1 MTSGLERVEMG
12 TRLGDAEFQRVYS
25 DVEAYYGA
33 RVAKYG
39 ATPRGVDWSC
49 QATQSLRFVQLLRIC
64 DFAAPFMLN
73 DVGCGYGALC
83 AFLDLRYPDSRV
95 DYLGVDLSRAMVS
108 RARRRFRRADRR
120 FAVGKA
126 SPRLADYSV
135 ASGVMNVNVG
145 HSRAVW
151 EDFIAA
157 MLQDMR
163 RTSRRGFS
171 VNFISDVVA
180 ASEAP
185 DNSPATRLYR
195 TSPERWIPYCENVLG
210 CSVETLDNY
219 GMREF
224 TLLLRCQENGG
235 YTDISKRWG

>member
-1 MTSGLERVEMG
+1 MKSGLERVEMG
-12 TRLGDAEFQRVYS
+12 NRLSGAGVQQICS

-33 RVAKYG
+33 QVAKYG

-64 DFAAPFMLN
+64 DFAAPFALN

-95 DYLGVDLSRAMVS
+95 DYLGVDLSRAMIS

-120 FAVGKA
+120 FSIGKA

-145 HSRAVW
+145 YSRAAW

-157 MLQDMR
+157 VLQDIR

-171 VNFISDVVA
+171 VNFMSDA
-180 ASEAP
+180 NGASEASGNLP
-185 DNSPATRLYR
+185 ETRLYR
-195 TSPERWIPYCENVLG
+195 TSPERWIPYCEDALG
-210 CSVETLDNY
+210 CSVETLENY
-219 GMREF
+219 GMKEF
-224 TLLLRCQENGG
+224 TLLLRCRQNLAE
-235 YTDISKRWG
+235 DLPLRH

>member
-1 MTSGLERVEMG
+1 
-12 TRLGDAEFQRVYS
+12 
-25 DVEAYYGA
+25 
-33 RVAKYG
+33 
-39 ATPRGVDWSC
+39 
-49 QATQSLRFVQLLRIC
+49 
-64 DFAAPFMLN
+64 
-73 DVGCGYGALC
+73 
-83 AFLDLRYPDSRV
+83 
-95 DYLGVDLSRAMVS
+95 MVS

-145 HSRAVW
+145 YSRAVW

-171 VNFISDVVA
+171 VNFMSDVVA

-195 TSPERWIPYCENVLG
+195 TSPERWIPYCENALG

-224 TLLLRCQENGG
+224 TLLLRCQENLA
-235 YTDISKRWG
+235 DSPLRH

>member
-1 MTSGLERVEMG
+1 MTSGLGRVDMG
-12 TRLGDAEFQRVYS
+12 ARLGDAEVQRVYS

-64 DFAAPFMLN
+64 DFAAPFALN

-83 AFLDLRYPDSRV
+83 AFLDLRYPDSRI

-108 RARRRFRRADRR
+108 RARRRFRTTDRR
-120 FAVGKA
+120 FAVGRA
-126 SPRLADYSV
+126 SPRPADYSV

-145 HSRAVW
+145 YSRAVW

-157 MLQDMR
+157 VLQDMR

-171 VNFISDVVA
+171 VNFMSDVVT

-185 DNSPATRLYR
+185 DNSPETRLYR
-195 TSPERWIPYCENVLG
+195 TSPGRWIPYCENALG
-210 CSVETLDNY
+210 CSVETLENY

-224 TLLLRCQENGG
+224 TLLVRCRQNLAKDLPLRH
-235 YTDISKRWG
+235 

>member
-1 MTSGLERVEMG
+1 MTSGLERAEMG
-12 TRLGDAEFQRVYS
+12 TRPGDAEFQRVYS

-33 RVAKYG
+33 RVAEFG

-64 DFAAPFMLN
+64 DFAAPFTLN

-83 AFLDLRYPDSRV
+83 AFLDLRYPDSSV
-95 DYLGVDLSRAMVS
+95 DYLGVDLSRAMIS

-145 HSRAVW
+145 YSREVW

-157 MLQDMR
+157 MLRDMR

-171 VNFISDVVA
+171 VNFMSDVAA

-185 DNSPATRLYR
+185 ENSPATRLYR
-195 TSPERWIPYCENVLG
+195 TRPERWIPYCENALG
-210 CSVETLDNY
+210 CSVDTLDNY

-224 TLLLRCQENGG
+224 TLLIRCQE
-235 YTDISKRWG
+235 DPADSPLRH

>member
-1 MTSGLERVEMG
+1 MMSGLERVDMG
-12 TRLGDAEFQRVYS
+12 TRPGGAGVQRVYS

-64 DFAAPFMLN
+64 DFAAPFALN

-145 HSRAVW
+145 YSRPAW

-171 VNFISDVVA
+171 VNFMSEVVA
-180 ASEAP
+180 APEAT
-185 DNSPATRLYR
+185 DNSSVTHLYR
-195 TSPERWIPYCENVLG
+195 TSPERWIPYCENALG

-219 GMREF
+219 GMKEF
-224 TLLLRCQENGG
+224 TLLLRCQGNLA
-235 YTDISKRWG
+235 DSSLRR

>member
-33 RVAKYG
+33 RVAEYG

-64 DFAAPFMLN
+64 DFAAPFALN

-145 HSRAVW
+145 YSRAVW

-163 RTSRRGFS
+163 RTSRHGFS
-171 VNFISDVVA
+171 VNFMSDVVA
-180 ASEAP
+180 ASEAA
-185 DNSPATRLYR
+185 DNSAATHLYR
-195 TSPERWIPYCENVLG
+195 TSPERWVPYCENALG

-224 TLLLRCQENGG
+224 TLLLRCRENPA
-235 YTDISKRWG
+235 DLPLRH